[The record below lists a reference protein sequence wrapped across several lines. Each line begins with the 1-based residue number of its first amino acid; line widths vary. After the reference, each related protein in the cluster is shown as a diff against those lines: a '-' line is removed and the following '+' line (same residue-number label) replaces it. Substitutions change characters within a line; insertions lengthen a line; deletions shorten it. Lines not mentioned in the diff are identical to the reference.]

1 MKILL
6 TGGGTGGHFYPLIA
20 VAEEIREIAHKEKLL
35 APKIY
40 YMANTPYNSK
50 VLFDQEIEFIYV
62 PAGKKRINPQGVS
75 KLLNFID
82 IFKMGFGVLT
92 AIIKMYFIMPDVIF
106 AKGGFVSYPALRAGK
121 LFKIPIIIHESD
133 SVPGRVSKWAGK
145 FATKV
150 AVSYKEASEFFDEDK
165 VAYTGNPVR
174 NEVSQIL
181 KSGAAEYL
189 GLEEGIPVVFVMG
202 GSSGAKIINN
212 VILETLPRLVE
223 KYQVIHQTGKSNF
236 QEVTRSADVILK
248 DNAHKNRYRPFD
260 YLNSLSMRMSAG
272 AANMIISRGG
282 STIFEIA
289 LWGVP
294 SIIIPITDSNGDHQR
309 KNAYNF
315 ARSGGCVVIEE
326 ANLNAEI
333 ILNEIERIINNQR
346 VREIMVEGMK
356 KFARPDAADLIAK
369 EVLKIALE
377 HEADDF

>member
-1 MKILL
+1 
-6 TGGGTGGHFYPLIA
+6 
-20 VAEEIREIAHKEKLL
+20 AHKEKLL

-50 VLFDQEIEFIYV
+50 VLFDQEIEFV
-62 PAGKKRINPQGVS
+62 HVMAGKKRINPEGIS

-92 AIIKMYFIMPDVIF
+92 AIIKMYFLMPDVIF
-106 AKGGFVSYPALRAGK
+106 AKGGFVSYPALFAGK
-121 LFKIPIIIHESD
+121 FFKIPIIIHESD

-150 AVSYKEASEFFDEDK
+150 AVSYKEASEFFDENK

-174 NEVSQIL
+174 TEVSQPL
-181 KSGAAEYL
+181 KSGATEYL
-189 GLEEGIPVVFVMG
+189 GLEDNVPVIFVMG

-223 KYQVIHQTGKSNF
+223 KYQIIHQTGKSNF
-236 QEVTRSADVILK
+236 QEVQRSADVILK
-248 DNAHKNRYRPFD
+248 NNLHQNRYKPFD

-272 AANMIISRGG
+272 AANLIISRGG

-294 SIIIPITDSNGDHQR
+294 SIIIPITDTNGDHQR

-326 ANLNAEI
+326 VNLNPEI
-333 ILNEIERIINNQR
+333 LLNEVDRI
-346 VREIMVEGMK
+346 VRNENVRTNMVAGMQ
-356 KFARPDAADLIAK
+356 KFARPDSAELIAR
-369 EVLKIALE
+369 EVLKIALS
-377 HEADDF
+377 HETE

>member
-6 TGGGTGGHFYPLIA
+6 TGGATGGHFYPLIA
-20 VAEEIREIAHKEKLL
+20 VAEEIREVAHKEKLL

-40 YMANTPYNSK
+40 YMANSPYNSK
-50 VLFDQEIEFIYV
+50 VLFDQEIEFV
-62 PAGKKRINPQGVS
+62 HVAAGKKRINPQGIS

-92 AIIKMYFIMPDVIF
+92 AIVKMYFIMPDVIF

-121 LFKIPIIIHESD
+121 FFNIPIIIHESD

-145 FATKV
+145 FAVKV
-150 AVSYKEASEFFDEDK
+150 AVSYKEASEFFDQDK

-174 NEVSQIL
+174 QEINQVLST
-181 KSGAAEYL
+181 GAKEYL
-189 GLEEGIPVVFVMG
+189 GLEDDIPVVFVMG

-212 VILETLPRLVE
+212 VILSSLPKLVE
-223 KYQVIHQTGKSNF
+223 KYQIIHQTGKTNF
-236 QEVTRSADVILK
+236 QEVKRSANVILENSSFK
-248 DNAHKNRYRPFD
+248 TRYRPYD

-272 AANMIISRGG
+272 ASNVIVSRGG

-326 ANLNAEI
+326 ANLTPEI
-333 ILNEIERIINNQR
+333 LLNEVDRIIRNVHVQTN
-346 VREIMVEGMK
+346 MKEGMQ
-356 KFARPDAADLIAK
+356 KFARPDAAKLIAK
-369 EVLKIALE
+369 EILKIALG
-377 HEADDF
+377 HEIV